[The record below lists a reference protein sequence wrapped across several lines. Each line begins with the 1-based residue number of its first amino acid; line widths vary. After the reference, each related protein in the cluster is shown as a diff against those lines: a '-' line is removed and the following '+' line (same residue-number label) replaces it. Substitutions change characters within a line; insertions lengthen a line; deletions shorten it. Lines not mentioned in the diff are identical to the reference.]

1 MLGEITF
8 HRLPCNR
15 LAHRCITLSKYGVWA
30 GISVPASHYRVTTN
44 PGPGRLG
51 NGPANGQKCNFKTTF
66 GDNSIPLACHQCK
79 LALESLDC

>member
-44 PGPGRLG
+44 PAPVALATDQLTGRNATL
-51 NGPANGQKCNFKTTF
+51 KR
-66 GDNSIPLACHQCK
+66 PLATT
-79 LALESLDC
+79 LFP